1 MKSPSSESRPETSGG
16 ERIARR
22 MARAGVASRR
32 DAEQMIEDGRVTLN
46 GQPVTSP
53 AVNVTM
59 TDRILVDGQPIPDI
73 ERTRLWLFHKPAGMI
88 TTNRDPEGRRT
99 VFDALPRELPRVIA
113 VGRLDFNTEGLLLL
127 TNDGGLARQLELP
140 STGWLRRYRVR
151 AHGKVTQADLDRLA
165 EGIAVDGV
173 LYGAI
178 EAELEREQGSNAWLT
193 LGLRE
198 GKNREVRNVLGALGL
213 EVNRLIRISYGPF
226 QLGSLEP
233 GAVMEVRGRHLR
245 EQLGEKLVAA
255 AGCNFDAPV
264 MQPFSNKPVTKD
276 AEEKPAPARAP
287 RQPDNAKRRA
297 ERQRTDALDRLDTR
311 KPGRG
316 ERDEKHP
323 MSRDKRRRAA
333 NVWMA
338 PGARPTPP
346 AKPGEEGEAKK
357 PKRYGKGTSRPNRGT
372 PSKTQAA
379 RLAAEDRERSERQER
394 HDRTR
399 NGEAPKSR
407 DGSSKP
413 RDFSGKPRGFAGK
426 PGKPGGRSDGQDGK
440 PKRFGGKPG
449 GFVGKPRGQEGP
461 RPDRDGKPAGS
472 DGPRSGQGGK
482 PFGKG
487 GRPQRDGAKPPRD
500 GKPAGSGGPR
510 SGQGGKPFG
519 KGGRPPRDGAKPARD
534 GRPSRDGRPA
544 GRGGPRKGGPG
555 ADRRR

>member
-1 MKSPSSESRPETSGG
+1 MKSLPPNSRPEAPGG

-46 GQPVTSP
+46 GKLLTSP

-59 TDRILVDGQPIPDI
+59 TDRILIDGQPIPDI

-88 TTNRDPEGRRT
+88 TTSRDPEGRKT
-99 VFDALPRELPRVIA
+99 VFEALPADLPRVIT

-140 STGWLRRYRVR
+140 ATGWLRRYRVR
-151 AHGKVTQADLDRLA
+151 AHGTITQADLDRLA
-165 EGIAVDGV
+165 DGIAVDGV

-178 EAELEREQGSNAWLT
+178 EAVLEREQGSNVWLT

-198 GKNREVRNVLGALGL
+198 GKNREVRQVLGALGL
-213 EVNRLIRISYGPF
+213 DVNRLIRVSYGPF
-226 QLGSLEP
+226 QLGALEP

-245 EQLGEKLVAA
+245 EQLGEKLVTA

-264 MQPFSNKPVTKD
+264 TRPFTNKPVKGEPDT
-276 AEEKPAPARAP
+276 APPPERAP
-287 RQPDNAKRRA
+287 ERPVNARRRA
-297 ERQRTDALDRLDTR
+297 EQKRSDALDRLDTR

-316 ERDEKHP
+316 ERDETHP

-346 AKPGEEGEAKK
+346 AKPGEEGEAGKA
-357 PKRYGKGTSRPNRGT
+357 KRYGKGTSRPNRGT
-372 PSKTQAA
+372 PSKTQARRLSAQAEERAA
-379 RLAAEDRERSERQER
+379 RSGGPDRARS
-394 HDRTR
+394 
-399 NGEAPKSR
+399 GE
-407 DGSSKP
+407 GSKP
-413 RDFSGKPRGFAGK
+413 RDGGGKPKGFAGK
-426 PGKPGGRSDGQDGK
+426 PRGQGAKPGGPGGRPFGKDGK
-440 PKRFGGKPG
+440 PRSQG
-449 GFVGKPRGQEGP
+449 
-461 RPDRDGKPAGS
+461 GKPAGA
-472 DGPRSGQGGK
+472 GAK

-487 GRPQRDGAKPPRD
+487 GKPARDGARPPRD
-500 GKPAGSGGPR
+500 GKPSGPRNDGPRKDGPNKGGPR
-510 SGQGGKPFG
+510 H
-519 KGGRPPRDGAKPARD
+519 DGP
-534 GRPSRDGRPA
+534 
-544 GRGGPRKGGPG
+544 RGGPRKGGSHRGKPG